1 MRRASPSST
10 RKSCLRLGGGTAR
23 RCAALLAAVA
33 CLLAPTA
40 QAQQYPDK
48 LVRIVVPF
56 GPGGSTDAVARTAA
70 QRLSEQWGG
79 KPVIVENR
87 PGGSGTVG
95 TASVAKSPADGYT
108 ILMGVFAHAV
118 LETLYKNAPYKLER
132 DFVPVIEVGKT
143 PQLLLVHPSVPANNV
158 AELLALLKA
167 QPGKL
172 NYGSAGSG
180 SASHMA
186 AELFLAMSKT
196 SATHVPYKSSGQALN
211 DLAGGQTQFMFDS
224 VFTSLPLVKA
234 GRLKAIG
241 VSTATRSALVPDVA
255 TVSEGGVPG
264 YESSVWFGFFVPAG
278 TPKEV
283 VAKLNADLAATL
295 KTPAVKEALLAQG
308 LEVVGGSQDEFAATV
323 KTEVAKWR
331 TVIEQNGIK
340 ADN

>member
-1 MRRASPSST
+1 MKRRLSEDVRPERFARRAALALCAS
-10 RKSCLRLGGGTAR
+10 LLIGGWHSTAR
-23 RCAALLAAVA
+23 A
-33 CLLAPTA
+33 
-40 QAQQYPDK
+40 QYPDK

-56 GPGGSTDAVARTAA
+56 GPGGSTDAVARTTA
-70 QRLSEQWGG
+70 QRLSEQWAG

-87 PGGSGTVG
+87 AGGGGTVG
-95 TASVAKSPADGYT
+95 TASVAKGPADGYT

-118 LETLYKNAPYKLER
+118 IESLYKTIPYKLER
-132 DFVPVIEVGKT
+132 DFVPVIEIGKT

-158 AELLALLKA
+158 AELITLMKA

-172 NYGSAGSG
+172 NFGSGGNG

-196 SATHVPYKSSGQALN
+196 SASHVPYKSSGQALN
-211 DLAGGQTQFMFDS
+211 DLAGGQVQFMFDS

-234 GRLKAIG
+234 GRFKAIG
-241 VSTATRSALVPDVA
+241 VSTSQRSGLVPDIA
-255 TVSEGGVPG
+255 TVSESGVPG

-283 VAKLNADLAATL
+283 VAKLNTDLAATL
-295 KTPAVKEALLAQG
+295 KSPAVRESLLGQG
-308 LEVVGGSQDEFAATV
+308 LEVVAGSQDEFSGLI
-323 KTEVAKWR
+323 KSEVAKWKG
-331 TVIEQNGIK
+331 VIEQNGIK

>member
-1 MRRASPSST
+1 MKHAVPEATT
-10 RKSCLRLGGGTAR
+10 RGALTVRL
-23 RCAALLAAVA
+23 ALLAMTWA
-33 CLLAPTA
+33 TA
-40 QAQQYPDK
+40 ALMMLMSSTASAQYPDK
-48 LVRIVVPF
+48 VVRIVVPF

-70 QRLSEQWGG
+70 QRLSEYWGG

-95 TASVAKSPADGYT
+95 TASVATSPADGYT

-118 LETLYKNAPYKLER
+118 IESLFKNTPYKLER
-132 DFVPVIEVGKT
+132 DFIPVIEIGKT

-158 AELLALLKA
+158 GELLALLKA

-172 NYGSAGSG
+172 NFGSGGNG

-196 SATHVPYKSSGQALN
+196 TATHVPYKSSGQALN

-241 VSTATRSALVPDVA
+241 VSTAQRTNLVPDIA
-255 TVSEGGVPG
+255 TVAESGVPG
-264 YESSVWFGFFVPAG
+264 YESSVWFGFFVPTG
-278 TPKEV
+278 TSKEIV
-283 VAKLNADLAATL
+283 TKLNADLAATL
-295 KTPAVKEALLAQG
+295 RAPAVRE
-308 LEVVGGSQDEFAATV
+308 
-323 KTEVAKWR
+323 
-331 TVIEQNGIK
+331 
-340 ADN
+340 